1 MVQIDATILHNF
13 MSHQKF
19 EFLQIPEK
27 CVLTNVKETTICSL
41 PGFIKGISVV
51 CIVWLE
57 PLIRKKHFALSLWPL
72 MYFKKLLLL
81 TEVFFLK
88 QSITSN

>member
-27 CVLTNVKETTICSL
+27 FVLTNVKEV
-41 PGFIKGISVV
+41 SVV
-51 CIVWLE
+51 
-57 PLIRKKHFALSLWPL
+57 
-72 MYFKKLLLL
+72 LLKGYQLCA
-81 TEVFFLK
+81 
-88 QSITSN
+88 SYG